1 MYSECKNML
10 CVILIMGEGGML
22 IAQLQAKCTMC
33 REWVCVCEGSC
44 TAHTHRFGGGVGR

>member
-33 REWVCVCEGSC
+33 RDSGVFEGSC
-44 TAHTHRFGGGVGR
+44 TAHTHRFGGGVGG